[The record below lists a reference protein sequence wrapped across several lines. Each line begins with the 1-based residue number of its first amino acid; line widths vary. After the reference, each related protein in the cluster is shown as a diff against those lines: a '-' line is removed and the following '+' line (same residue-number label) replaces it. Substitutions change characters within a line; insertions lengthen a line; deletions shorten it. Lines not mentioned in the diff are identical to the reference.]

1 MNKYLGS
8 AYQFGG
14 IGGVLSVVAFVI
26 LSFLRSDPTNLSLIF
41 GYVITPISLFLAIK
55 FFKEYTNQGFLS
67 FAEGMSVGFVTYLL
81 IALISGIGIWIIL
94 LVSPVLFEEI
104 KLSKLEVLKQNKE
117 TIIAQMGNDSFATA
131 LFSVQNM
138 ISWDLAF
145 NDAIWKVIPG
155 LFFTII
161 ISVILRKNPN

>member
-8 AYQFGG
+8 AYQFGS
-14 IGGVLSVVAFVI
+14 IGGVLSVIAFVI

-55 FFKEYTNQGFLS
+55 FYKEYQNQGHLS
-67 FAEGMSVGFVTYLL
+67 FAEGMSIGFVTYCI
-81 IALISGIGIWIIL
+81 IALISGIGIWVIL
-94 LVSPVLFEEI
+94 LFSPVLFEEI
-104 KLSKLEVLKQNKE
+104 KLSKLEVVGQNKE
-117 TIIAQMGNDSFATA
+117 TIIAQMGEDSFSTT
-131 LFSVQNM
+131 LLSVQNM
-138 ISWDLAF
+138 IPWDIAF

-161 ISVILRKNPN
+161 ISIILRKNPN

>member
-14 IGGVLSVVAFVI
+14 IGGALSVVAFLI
-26 LSFLRSDPTNLSLIF
+26 LSFLRSDPTNLGLIF

-55 FFKEYTNQGFLS
+55 FFKEYTNNGFLS
-67 FAEGMSVGFVTYLL
+67 FAEGMSIGFVTYSL
-81 IALISGIGIWIIL
+81 IALISGIGIWVIL
-94 LVSPVLFEEI
+94 LFSPELFAEI
-104 KLSKLEVLKQNKE
+104 KISKLEVLQQNQE
-117 TIIAQMGNDSFATA
+117 TIVSQMGKDSFAST
-131 LFSVQNM
+131 LLSVQNM
-138 ISWDLAF
+138 IPWDVAF

-161 ISVILRKNPN
+161 ISIILRKNPN

>member
-1 MNKYLGS
+1 MNKYLSS

-14 IGGVLSVVAFVI
+14 IGGVLSIAAFVV

-41 GYVITPISLFLAIK
+41 GYVIIPISLFLAIK

-67 FAEGMSVGFVTYLL
+67 FAEGMSIGFVTYCL
-81 IALISGIGIWIIL
+81 IALISGIGTWVIL
-94 LVSPVLFEEI
+94 LFSPVLFEEI
-104 KLSKLEVLKQNKE
+104 KLSKLEVVEQNRE
-117 TIIAQMGNDSFATA
+117 TITAQMGEDSFQTT
-131 LFSVQNM
+131 LYSVQNM
-138 ISWDLAF
+138 IPWDIAF

-161 ISVILRKNPN
+161 ISIILRKNPN

>member
-14 IGGVLSVVAFVI
+14 IGGVLSLVAFVI

-55 FFKEYTNQGFLS
+55 FFKEYKNQGFLS

-104 KLSKLEVLKQNKE
+104 KLSKLEVLEQNKE
-117 TIIAQMGNDSFATA
+117 TIIAQMGDDSFTTA

-138 ISWDLAF
+138 ISWYLAL
-145 NDAIWKVIPG
+145 NDAIWKLIPG

>member
-67 FAEGMSVGFVTYLL
+67 FAEGMSIGFVTYLL
-81 IALISGIGIWIIL
+81 IALISGTGIWVIL
-94 LVSPVLFEEI
+94 KISPDLFEEI
-104 KLSKLEVLKQNKE
+104 KLSKLEVVGQNKE
-117 TIIAQMGNDSFATA
+117 TIIDQMGEDSFETT

-138 ISWDLAF
+138 IPWDVAF

-155 LFFTII
+155 LFFAII

>member
-14 IGGVLSVVAFVI
+14 IGGVLSLVAFVI

-55 FFKEYTNQGFLS
+55 FFKEYKNQGFLS

-104 KLSKLEVLKQNKE
+104 KLSKLEVLEQNKE
-117 TIIAQMGNDSFATA
+117 TIIAQMGDDSFTTA

-138 ISWDLAF
+138 ISWDLAL
-145 NDAIWKVIPG
+145 NDAIWKLIPG